1 MLKNFLH
8 DSQKIVA
15 MRDWLS
21 LDAKKTVG
29 RFCYD
34 KQKKSLDFVKKRIF
48 AWQLQ

>member
-21 LDAKKTVG
+21 LDAEKLQGGFVMITT
-29 RFCYD
+29 
-34 KQKKSLDFVKKRIF
+34 KKSLDFVKKIF